1 MKIIFDD
8 YKGNLDRF
16 IDAYKMILI
25 ESVNYSVND
34 GLVNDILS
42 KIDNKC
48 FSYSVKDLQ
57 QFDIK
62 IKNVSLTIVVST
74 SNNVRKDL
82 SKFNI
87 KFSENKISEIEKEL
101 KQHYAIIEDTTN
113 KHKFLFINDNITNK
127 DLLKHTLRHELT
139 HLLESDELKNKWYD
153 LLPKNPKEI
162 ENTMIYQMLSL
173 IGLKLNMNYSQ
184 FYYLASAKE
193 FESYCTCI
201 EDNKKNIDKNLANN
215 FLKSIFTEEFDEL
228 SSTLKLCYV
237 FIFLNLALDKDKK
250 ERISYLRQHL

>member
-34 GLVNDILS
+34 RLVNDILS
-42 KIDNKC
+42 KLNNKC

-57 QFDIK
+57 KFDTK
-62 IKNVSLTIVVST
+62 IKFVSLTIAVST
-74 SNNVRKDL
+74 SDTIKKDL

-87 KFSENKISEIEKEL
+87 KISEDKISEIEKEL
-101 KQHYAIIEDTTN
+101 KQHYAIIEDTTD
-113 KHKFLFINDNITNK
+113 KHKFLFINDNITDK
-127 DLLKHTLRHELT
+127 DLLKQTLRHELA
-139 HLLESDELKNKWYD
+139 HLLESDIVKIKWYD

-193 FESYCTCI
+193 FESYCTCV

-215 FLKSIFTEEFDEL
+215 FLKFAFTEEFDEL
-228 SSTLKLCYV
+228 SSALKLCYI
-237 FIFLNLALDKDKK
+237 FIFLNLVLDKDKK
-250 ERISYLRQHL
+250 ERISYLKQHL